1 MADLDELT
9 ERLER
14 VAAQLRSGDLDPAEA
29 AERVDECARLAGEA
43 AAALDRAARA
53 GETSPG
59 QTELL

>member
-1 MADLDELT
+1 MADLDGLT

-53 GETSPG
+53 GETTPG